1 MFASRYRSR
10 FGILF
15 GRRPMPDLIFKFL
28 RYILTGGVAAI
39 VDAGGFFLLTKANF
53 PIAPAGII
61 SFCVAALVNY
71 RLTGRIVFSREATTR
86 GFALFLVVAL
96 IGLTVNVSVMLA
108 SVALFDLWPLAA
120 KILGI
125 GTAFLVNFC
134 LNVRFVFRTDV

>member
-1 MFASRYRSR
+1 MR
-10 FGILF
+10 
-15 GRRPMPDLIFKFL
+15 DLIDKFL

-39 VDAGGFFLLTKANF
+39 VDAGGFILLTKAATLG
-53 PIAPAGII
+53 IAPAGIL

-71 RLTGRIVFSREATTR
+71 RLTGRFVFSQDATAH
-86 GFALFLVVAL
+86 GFALFLFAAL
-96 IGLTVNVSVMLA
+96 VGLSVNVSVMLA

-134 LNVRFVFRTDV
+134 LNLRIVFRTDA